1 MSKPWF
7 GRDWVRFVVVCR
19 LGLIFGLVFWLRFL
33 GQFGGLSGE
42 GYLSDQTLY
51 LLVDASV

>member
-51 LLVDASV
+51 VLVDASV